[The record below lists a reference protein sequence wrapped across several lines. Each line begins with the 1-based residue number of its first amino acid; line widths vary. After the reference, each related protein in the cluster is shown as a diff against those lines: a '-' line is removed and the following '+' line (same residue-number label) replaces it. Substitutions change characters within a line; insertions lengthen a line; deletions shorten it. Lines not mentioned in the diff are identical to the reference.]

1 MGGGL
6 TSLTNFASFSSL
18 AMHDSKRYRNLVVK
32 KKKTE
37 PTLTHTPI
45 IHTIRHQ
52 LFITMSLLLLE
63 TLQEGLE
70 DEYVQL
76 LNLDSS
82 FAQDAEKYLQEL
94 LVNDDLLSTDPY
106 TTASGDSSYHKKTLT
121 EEIAELDMSQ
131 HEINNKLST
140 ITNSNRDLII
150 DISNDLQFINH
161 QITKEYNQ
169 NTENLVKS
177 ITGDFRID
185 SSTSNYFNLKTNIS
199 INNTILNNIDSVLD
213 ILELPTLCKLCILQG
228 NYQESLE
235 ISTYIQSLM
244 IRYPKITLF
253 KTINEQIDY
262 ELKVMIKG
270 LIKLLNTNLKQN
282 HILKIFQILHK
293 LFDNNNNNNDNNY
306 ENWDIDNESILI
318 TIFLNSRFKFI
329 INEISSLKPLI
340 KFNKLTYLKR
350 YIEIYREFMFNSL
363 SIYNIIFKNKTHN
376 QNQQQQKQ
384 IIIINQF
391 IQSLVKLLCQE
402 FKHYLP
408 DIKSKKI
415 DDSIE
420 SEFELKSSIDGL
432 ILQLIYLC
440 RSLTG
445 FGLDFEPIILLEL
458 VNDDLIPES
467 DWLRNLSKVK
477 IKNR

>member
-1 MGGGL
+1 
-6 TSLTNFASFSSL
+6 
-18 AMHDSKRYRNLVVK
+18 
-32 KKKTE
+32 
-37 PTLTHTPI
+37 
-45 IHTIRHQ
+45 
-52 LFITMSLLLLE
+52 MSLLLLE
-63 TLQEGLE
+63 TLQEGLD
-70 DEYVQL
+70 DEYIQL
-76 LNLDSS
+76 LNLDST
-82 FAQDAEKYLQEL
+82 FAQDAEKYLLEL

-106 TTASGDSSYHKKTLT
+106 TTASGESSYHKKTLT

-131 HEINNKLST
+131 HEINAKLST

-161 QITKEYNQ
+161 QITKEYSNH
-169 NTENLVKS
+169 TENLVKS
-177 ITGDFRID
+177 ITGEFRID
-185 SSTSNYFNLKTNIS
+185 LSTSNHFNLKTNVS

-293 LFDNNNNNNDNNY
+293 LFDDN
-306 ENWDIDNESILI
+306 ENQIIDNESILI
-318 TIFLNSRFKFI
+318 KIFLNSRFKFI

-363 SIYNIIFKNKTHN
+363 SIYNIIFKNKNKSQHK
-376 QNQQQQKQ
+376 QKQKQ
-384 IIIINQF
+384 IILINQF

-402 FKHYLP
+402 FKQYLP
-408 DIKSKKI
+408 DIKTKKI

-458 VNDDLIPES
+458 VCDDLIPES

>member
-1 MGGGL
+1 
-6 TSLTNFASFSSL
+6 
-18 AMHDSKRYRNLVVK
+18 
-32 KKKTE
+32 
-37 PTLTHTPI
+37 
-45 IHTIRHQ
+45 
-52 LFITMSLLLLE
+52 
-63 TLQEGLE
+63 
-70 DEYVQL
+70 
-76 LNLDSS
+76 
-82 FAQDAEKYLQEL
+82 
-94 LVNDDLLSTDPY
+94 
-106 TTASGDSSYHKKTLT
+106 
-121 EEIAELDMSQ
+121 MSQ

-244 IRYPKITLF
+244 IRYPKIILF

-293 LFDNNNNNNDNNY
+293 LFDNNNNNNNNNNDNNY

-363 SIYNIIFKNKTHN
+363 SIYNIILKQNPQPKPTTTETNHFNKS
-376 QNQQQQKQ
+376 
-384 IIIINQF
+384 I
-391 IQSLVKLLCQE
+391 
-402 FKHYLP
+402 Y
-408 DIKSKKI
+408 SK
-415 DDSIE
+415 
-420 SEFELKSSIDGL
+420 F
-432 ILQLIYLC
+432 
-440 RSLTG
+440 
-445 FGLDFEPIILLEL
+445 
-458 VNDDLIPES
+458 
-467 DWLRNLSKVK
+467 SKTFMSR
-477 IKNR
+477 I

>member
-1 MGGGL
+1 
-6 TSLTNFASFSSL
+6 
-18 AMHDSKRYRNLVVK
+18 
-32 KKKTE
+32 
-37 PTLTHTPI
+37 
-45 IHTIRHQ
+45 
-52 LFITMSLLLLE
+52 
-63 TLQEGLE
+63 
-70 DEYVQL
+70 
-76 LNLDSS
+76 
-82 FAQDAEKYLQEL
+82 
-94 LVNDDLLSTDPY
+94 
-106 TTASGDSSYHKKTLT
+106 
-121 EEIAELDMSQ
+121 MSQ

-244 IRYPKITLF
+244 IRYPKIILF

-293 LFDNNNNNNDNNY
+293 LFDNNNNNNNNNDNNY

-318 TIFLNSRFKFI
+318 TIF
-329 INEISSLKPLI
+329 
-340 KFNKLTYLKR
+340 
-350 YIEIYREFMFNSL
+350 
-363 SIYNIIFKNKTHN
+363 
-376 QNQQQQKQ
+376 
-384 IIIINQF
+384 
-391 IQSLVKLLCQE
+391 
-402 FKHYLP
+402 
-408 DIKSKKI
+408 
-415 DDSIE
+415 
-420 SEFELKSSIDGL
+420 
-432 ILQLIYLC
+432 
-440 RSLTG
+440 
-445 FGLDFEPIILLEL
+445 
-458 VNDDLIPES
+458 
-467 DWLRNLSKVK
+467 
-477 IKNR
+477 